1 MSTKKKYGNIY
12 SVIRFCAHWLA
23 NCTIFILTFNNC
35 SMHTCPRSLR
45 PLSVIAEVKPN
56 NYIFAFGM
64 GTSALLTIILVIT
77 LHISVTNFLVSKNN
91 DRIEK
96 KQNNNNNKDIYEEKE
111 ELLKSENRSDKHS
124 KTTMTILLRP
134 RALQLK
140 NFSKYICIIGSASYF
155 FLFIVTITHA
165 HKQGFIHSFF
175 GVLHFFTSWTYS
187 VCVQILRLCLLD
199 TYGGENDV
207 DEENKSR
214 AVFRFQ
220 ISRYLLI
227 LLIIF
232 DLAFGTLWI
241 YVNIYSSQRYKYIGL
256 ESVLE
261 VLAVLIQINYCCT
274 IVFDSPGHCNKV
286 IKKNA
291 YDGGSGGGGGGSGR
305 RKKQRKIDNN
315 LELSSQEHKSNG
327 YNNITKHNQYK
338 NSIQMNDDIVDEE
351 VSNNSSN
358 NYSSDDDSSSDD
370 DEYNDEEEDIFVPI
384 HPNLDIDTKYKC
396 KDMCKLF
403 IISISPCIRVTRR
416 NY

>member
-23 NCTIFILTFNNC
+23 NCTIFILTYNNC

-77 LHISVTNFLVSKNN
+77 LHISVINFLVSKNN

-134 RALQLK
+134 RALQLQ

-291 YDGGSGGGGGGSGR
+291 YDGGGGSGR
-305 RKKQRKIDNN
+305 REKQRMIDNN

>member
-23 NCTIFILTFNNC
+23 NCTIFILTWNNC

-77 LHISVTNFLVSKNN
+77 LHISVINFLVSKNN

-291 YDGGSGGGGGGSGR
+291 YEKRNVKYR
-305 RKKQRKIDNN
+305 RK
-315 LELSSQEHKSNG
+315 
-327 YNNITKHNQYK
+327 
-338 NSIQMNDDIVDEE
+338 
-351 VSNNSSN
+351 
-358 NYSSDDDSSSDD
+358 
-370 DEYNDEEEDIFVPI
+370 
-384 HPNLDIDTKYKC
+384 
-396 KDMCKLF
+396 
-403 IISISPCIRVTRR
+403 RR
-416 NY
+416 Y